1 MKARRLTYSG
11 RVQGVGFRYSVKQ
24 LVTGYDVSGYV
35 RNRPDGTVELWLQG
49 EDEEIDALEK
59 AIAESHLLGF
69 IQEVTADNVTP
80 DASIKGFQIR

>member
-35 RNRPDGTVELWLQG
+35 RNQPDGTVELWLQG
-49 EDEEIDALEK
+49 ENDEIDAMEK
-59 AIAESHLLGF
+59 TIAESHLLGF
-69 IQEVTADNVTP
+69 IQEVTADDVMP
-80 DASIKGFQIR
+80 DALIKGFQIQ